1 MVLSYMEDHL
11 KNKDRLEQEWVAL
24 CAYVAEPCETT
35 IALKK
40 ENVDKNRYPE
50 IVPYDHARVV
60 LNELSNASGSDYINA
75 SSITDHDPRNPAYIA
90 TQGPLPQSAPDFWQL
105 IWEQGAVV
113 IVMLTR
119 FVCYERENVIKL
131 IWVQQTDIYLLR
143 SYNELHAFSFAD

>member
-24 CAYVAEPCETT
+24 CAYVAEPCEMSK
-35 IALKK
+35 AQQNDNK
-40 ENVDKNRYPE
+40 DKNRYPE

-60 LNELSNASGSDYINA
+60 LNELSNINGSDYINA

-90 TQGPLPQSAPDFWQL
+90 TQGPLPHTAPDFWQL

-119 FVCYERENVIKL
+119 
-131 IWVQQTDIYLLR
+131 
-143 SYNELHAFSFAD
+143 